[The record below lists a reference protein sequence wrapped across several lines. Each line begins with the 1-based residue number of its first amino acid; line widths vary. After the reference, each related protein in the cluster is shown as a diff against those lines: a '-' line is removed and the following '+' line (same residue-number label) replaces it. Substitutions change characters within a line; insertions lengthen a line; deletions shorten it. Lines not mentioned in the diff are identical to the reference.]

1 MKTTGK
7 HFSGFVVTRGPTTQ
21 CELVDRCF
29 ITRLGSPS
37 KRSSDFRH
45 LEFSG
50 EQLLL
55 KLIRN
60 EGCSVSSDSFR
71 EHIVEKQS
79 SIEMRQLDSCVIFQQ
94 GRGDEVLSTV
104 MLVWEIFQWSISYNS
119 CGSVSS
125 NTDLSSLIKG
135 IFNSNPCVEPLYPK
149 RDLPLVLLALCKPPF
164 EQLATCH

>member
-7 HFSGFVVTRGPTTQ
+7 HFSGYVVTRGPTTQ
-21 CELVDRCF
+21 CKLVDRCF
-29 ITRLGSPS
+29 LTRLGSPS

-79 SIEMRQLDSCVIFQQ
+79 SIEMRQLCHIST
-94 GRGDEVLSTV
+94 GNRGQSPFNCDVCLG
-104 MLVWEIFQWSISYNS
+104 IFQWSISYNS

-135 IFNSNPCVEPLYPK
+135 IFNRNPCVEPLYPK

>member
-1 MKTTGK
+1 ML
-7 HFSGFVVTRGPTTQ
+7 R
-21 CELVDRCF
+21 
-29 ITRLGSPS
+29 
-37 KRSSDFRH
+37 
-45 LEFSG
+45 
-50 EQLLL
+50 

-94 GRGDEVLSTV
+94 GRGDEVLPTV

-149 RDLPLVLLALCKPPF
+149 RDLPLVLLGLCKPPF